1 MFVPTAK
8 IIADSINPNG
18 DRLTTVVAKYHRF
31 IHQEVL
37 THRVFSRNASSSR
50 AIPVKKQIQKAMD
63 DNVYPLHWGRN
74 QPGMIADVEN
84 NELIRHPITGALVTK
99 EQGWD
104 DIRLYLAAWSNA
116 YADANYH
123 KQIVNRLLESF
134 STITVIITATEW
146 DNFFDQRCHPSAQ
159 PEIRAIAVAIRDAYN
174 LSVPVPLKWGEW
186 HLPFIESIDHES
198 GLLNEELIEI
208 SAARSAR
215 VSYLNHEG
223 ERDINKDLELY
234 EKLRT
239 ATPPHLSPLEHPA
252 KALAGQW
259 ANLTGF
265 QSHRWEHEQK

>member
-8 IIADSINPNG
+8 IIADSINPSG
-18 DRLTTVVAKYHRF
+18 DRLTTVCAKYHRF

-50 AIPVKKQIQKAMD
+50 AIPIEKQIAKAQD
-63 DNVYPLHWGRN
+63 DCVCPLHWGKN
-74 QPGMIADVEN
+74 QPGMTAE
-84 NELIRHPITGALVTK
+84 NELHLADQKKAKVVWNQARNMAISHAR
-99 EQGWD
+99 E
-104 DIRLYLAAWSNA
+104 LAAIGV
-116 YADANYH
+116 H
-123 KQIVNRLLESF
+123 KQIVNRLLEPF

-146 DNFFDQRCHPSAQ
+146 NNFFEQRCHPSAQ

-223 ERDINKDLELY
+223 ERDINKDLVLY